1 MCALTAQAVTW
12 QRLLEASSMDEEIAL
27 LEAGAP
33 EDRQQWPE
41 QLRMY
46 HGARAHLTTQDP
58 VVMYKGRAVVP
69 RSLRVEVLG
78 VQHDGQSSSGGVVA
92 GHHWG
97 Y

>member
-46 HGARAHLTTQDP
+46 HGARAHLTAQ
-58 VVMYKGRAVVP
+58 VVLYKGRAVVP

>member
-1 MCALTAQAVTW
+1 
-12 QRLLEASSMDEEIAL
+12 
-27 LEAGAP
+27 
-33 EDRQQWPE
+33 
-41 QLRMY
+41 MY
-46 HGARAHLTTQDP
+46 HGARAHLTAQ
-58 VVMYKGRAVVP
+58 VVLYKGRAVVP

>member
-1 MCALTAQAVTW
+1 
-12 QRLLEASSMDEEIAL
+12 
-27 LEAGAP
+27 
-33 EDRQQWPE
+33 
-41 QLRMY
+41 MY

-78 VQHDGQSSSGGVVA
+78 VQQRRRLHHDGQSRSGGVVA

>member
-1 MCALTAQAVTW
+1 
-12 QRLLEASSMDEEIAL
+12 
-27 LEAGAP
+27 
-33 EDRQQWPE
+33 
-41 QLRMY
+41 MY
-46 HGARAHLTTQDP
+46 HAARAHLTTQDP

>member
-1 MCALTAQAVTW
+1 
-12 QRLLEASSMDEEIAL
+12 MDEEIKQLIAL

-46 HGARAHLTTQDP
+46 HGARAHLTAQ
-58 VVMYKGRAVVP
+58 VVLYKGRAVVP